1 MWTKRMGENKG
12 KTGRRGMT
20 RGPTM
25 AGTYTGGMWWAQGG
39 GALGDMRDLVPYDRG
54 NSQHLVVQD

>member
-39 GALGDMRDLVPYDRG
+39 GAGRYEGPGTL
-54 NSQHLVVQD
+54 